1 MIQATGLTKI
11 YGTRYALRGVNLKAE
26 RGEILGVFGPNGAGK
41 STLVRILAGQ
51 AKPTSGSVTI
61 CGHPLSSEAAQ
72 ARACTGVVG
81 HQTYLYDDLTAVEN
95 LRFFARM
102 FGLRHSQQTLL
113 ERLARVGLR
122 GREHEPVR
130 HFSRGMQQRLAL
142 ARATLHDPEVLILDE
157 PYTGLDQQATILL
170 DELVQDFSRGGGTVL
185 LVTHDVEHGLNIAD
199 RVLLLVS
206 GRVVKEGPAE
216 TFSTDAIVATYESD
230 TRTQSA

>member
-185 LVTHDVEHGLNIAD
+185 LVTHDVEHGLSIAD

-216 TFSTDAIVATYESD
+216 TFSADAIVATYESD
-230 TRTQSA
+230 TRTLSA

>member
-1 MIQATGLTKI
+1 
-11 YGTRYALRGVNLKAE
+11 
-26 RGEILGVFGPNGAGK
+26 
-41 STLVRILAGQ
+41 
-51 AKPTSGSVTI
+51 
-61 CGHPLSSEAAQ
+61 
-72 ARACTGVVG
+72 
-81 HQTYLYDDLTAVEN
+81 N

-157 PYTGLDQQATILL
+157 PYTGLDQQATHLL
-170 DELVQDFSRGGGTVL
+170 DELVQDFSRGGRTVL
-185 LVTHDVEHGLNIAD
+185 LVTHDVEHGLSIAD

-216 TFSTDAIVATYESD
+216 TFSADAIVATYESN
-230 TRTQSA
+230 TRTLSA

>member
-102 FGLRHSQQTLL
+102 FGLRYNQQTLL

>member
-102 FGLRHSQQTLL
+102 FGLRYNQQTLL

-157 PYTGLDQQATILL
+157 PYTGLDQQATLLL

-216 TFSTDAIVATYESD
+216 TFSTDAIVATYETD

>member
-61 CGHPLSSEAAQ
+61 CGHPLSSEAAR

-102 FGLRHSQQTLL
+102 FGLRYNQQTLL

>member
-216 TFSTDAIVATYESD
+216 TFSTDAIVATYETD

>member
-113 ERLARVGLR
+113 QRLARVGLR

-206 GRVVKEGPAE
+206 GRVVKAGPAE
-216 TFSTDAIVATYESD
+216 TFSTDAIVATYETD